1 MVSPASQVRAINGD
15 SVLQSLD
22 GRLPTAVAGP
32 CLIML
37 VGLPGSGKSTLAR
50 RLAPAIGA
58 AVLESDALRWRLFQ
72 HPDHSPEE
80 SALLFAAI
88 HEAME
93 QLLLQGHSVI
103 LDATNLREQDRRPV
117 EAIARKAGARLLTVW
132 VIAPAATIEARLR
145 RRATED
151 PTRAGIDVYLRMTRS
166 FEPPAPTEHLR
177 VDTSDAE
184 FYESALQ
191 QIIREAN
198 KVATPRRNRP
208 DGRVE
213 KCE

>member
-1 MVSPASQVRAINGD
+1 
-15 SVLQSLD
+15 
-22 GRLPTAVAGP
+22 
-32 CLIML
+32 ML
-37 VGLPGSGKSTLAR
+37 VGLPGCGKSTLAG

-58 AVLESDALRWRLFQ
+58 VVLESDALRWRLFQ
-72 HPDHSPEE
+72 HPDYSPEE
-80 SALLFAAI
+80 SARLFAAI

-117 EAIARKAGARLLTVW
+117 EAIAGTAGARLLTVW
-132 VIAPAATIEARLR
+132 VTAPAATIEARLR

-151 PTRAGIDVYLRMTRS
+151 PTRAGIDVYLRMTRL
-166 FEPPAPTEHLR
+166 FEPPAPAEHLR
-177 VDTSDAE
+177 VDTSDSE

-198 KVATPRRNRP
+198 KVATPRRKRP
-208 DGRVE
+208 DGRGE